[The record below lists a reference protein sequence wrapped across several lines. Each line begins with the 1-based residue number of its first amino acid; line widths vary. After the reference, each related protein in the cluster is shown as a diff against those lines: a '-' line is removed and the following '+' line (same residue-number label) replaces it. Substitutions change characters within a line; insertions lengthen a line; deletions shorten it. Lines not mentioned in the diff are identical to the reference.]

1 MAEHNPNARL
11 EAFSDGVFAIAL
23 TLLVLDIKLPPSES
37 VHTTGD
43 FWMALLHIAPSIA
56 AFLLSFVIIL
66 ITWVNH
72 HAAFQ
77 LVDGSSVSGTY
88 ANGFLLLTVVILP
101 FPTSLVGEYVLTDHA
116 APAVILYVGVQA
128 LQAVGWIWLAHS
140 ALRNNLAKH
149 ERARLHILK
158 NLSYGYYALG
168 IYSLCAV
175 LAFWFPLAIA
185 IVTIAIWAG
194 WLVAGMNMKR
204 V

>member
-1 MAEHNPNARL
+1 MAEHNHNARL

-23 TLLVLDIKLPPSES
+23 TLLVLDIKLPNSETI
-37 VHTTGD
+37 HTSGD
-43 FWMALLHIAPSIA
+43 LWLALFHIVPSIV
-56 AFLLSFVIIL
+56 AFLLSFTIVL
-66 ITWVNH
+66 IAWVNH

-88 ANGFLLLTVVILP
+88 ANGFLLLTIVILP

-140 ALRNNLAKH
+140 ALRNNLAKN
-149 ERARLHILK
+149 ERAKQHILK
-158 NLSYGYYALG
+158 NLNYGYYALG

-194 WLVAGMNMKR
+194 WLAVGMNMKR
-204 V
+204 I